1 MNRHGKMIEP
11 GECYAI
17 LVEIQFRP
25 HKGDQVRQGTTAH
38 HYRSGESILCP
49 VVAAETCLR

>member
-1 MNRHGKMIEP
+1 MIEP
-11 GECYAI
+11 GKCYANS
-17 LVEIQFRP
+17 VEIQFRP
-25 HKGDQVRQGTTAH
+25 HKGDQVRPGTTAH